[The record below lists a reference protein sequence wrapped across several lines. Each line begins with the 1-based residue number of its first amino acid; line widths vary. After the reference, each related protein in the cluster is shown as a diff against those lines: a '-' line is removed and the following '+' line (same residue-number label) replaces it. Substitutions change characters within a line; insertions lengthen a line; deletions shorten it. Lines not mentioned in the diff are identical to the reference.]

1 MLFRGGYLESQE
13 LGAYDWFIRLQP
25 AVHISPPRIV
35 LITVNE
41 SDIRALGWPV
51 PDLTLAR
58 ALERLAQYQ
67 PRTIGLDIYRDVPV
81 PPGREPL
88 DAVLARHPHII
99 AMIKFGMSEDSGI
112 PLPLC
117 SGVPSEWVST
127 TSPWTQGALSGGG
140 CCFSMTRR

>member
-1 MLFRGGYLESQE
+1 MLMLFRGGYLESQE
-13 LGAYDWFIRLQP
+13 LGAYDWLIRLQP

-81 PPGREPL
+81 PPGREAL
-88 DAVLARHPHII
+88 DAVCP
-99 AMIKFGMSEDSGI
+99 
-112 PLPLC
+112 
-117 SGVPSEWVST
+117 VN
-127 TSPWTQGALSGGG
+127 
-140 CCFSMTRR
+140 